1 MRNRLIEQR
10 ETVTDGTFWLH
21 APARTKPPDR
31 WRRALCDGGKMLGQN
46 PVDAVIEALA
56 ARQDGDRTLRI
67 SVVAK

>member
-1 MRNRLIEQR
+1 
-10 ETVTDGTFWLH
+10 
-21 APARTKPPDR
+21 
-31 WRRALCDGGKMLGQN
+31 MLGQN